1 MELNNSRLSAVGS
14 RQFAVD
20 SPCHLP
26 TAHRPLRVALVHDW
40 LNGMRGGEKVL
51 ETLCERYPDA
61 DVFTLFYVPGTVSD
75 VIARH
80 RIITSSL
87 QKLPFARTHYRRYLP
102 LYPAAIE
109 QFNLDRYDLVIS
121 VSHCAAKSVIVP
133 GRARHICYCNAPMRY
148 AWDQFDAYFGPERV
162 GGFASRWVYRPI
174 LRRLAHWDAAT
185 ASRVGRF
192 VANSRNIAGRIR
204 RYYNREATIVYPP
217 VDTTFYHPDTTPPGQ
232 HFLIVSAL
240 VPYKRIDV
248 AIDACRR
255 AGAKLRIVGDGPDR
269 ARLEERANGPSTSL
283 GTSPS
288 TTLGAGHVEF
298 VGRATNEEIRDEY
311 RRALAVLLPGEE
323 DFGIVPVEAQACG
336 RPVVAFARGGAL
348 ETVIPGETGILFDEL
363 TPASLTAALD
373 RAAATRFDVDRLR
386 AHAQRFSRDR
396 HVEHMRAVIEDTLD
410 RPAGTTW

>member
-1 MELNNSRLSAVGS
+1 MELS
-14 RQFAVD
+14 
-20 SPCHLP
+20 
-26 TAHRPLRVALVHDW
+26 RVALVHDW
-40 LNGMRGGEKVL
+40 LTGMRGGEKVL
-51 ETLCERYPDA
+51 EALCEQYPDA
-61 DVFTLFYVPGTVSD
+61 DIFTLFHVPGSVSPA
-75 VIARH
+75 IERH
-80 RIITSSL
+80 RIITSGL
-87 QKLPFARTHYRRYLP
+87 QKLPFARTRYRTLLP
-102 LYPAAIE
+102 LYPTAIE
-109 QFNLDRYDLVIS
+109 QFDLDAYDLVIS
-121 VSHCAAKSVIVP
+121 SSHCAAKAVVAP
-133 GRARHICYCNAPMRY
+133 GRARHICYCHSPMRY

-162 GGFASRWVYRPI
+162 GAFASRWLYAPM
-174 LRRLAHWDAAT
+174 LGRLARWDAAT

-192 VANSRNIAGRIR
+192 VANSHHVAGRIR

-217 VDTTFYHPDTTPPGQ
+217 VDTSFYHPDTTPPGQ

-255 AGAKLRIVGDGPDR
+255 AGAALRIVGDGPDR
-269 ARLEERANGPSTSL
+269 ARLERHANGSSTPPGASPSTSL

-288 TTLGAGHVEF
+288 TSLGTGHVEF
-298 VGRATNEEIRDEY
+298 IGRATNDEIRDQY

-363 TPASLTAALD
+363 SSASLTAALE

-386 AHAQRFSRDR
+386 ANAQRFSRER
-396 HVEHMRAVIEDTLD
+396 HVERMRAVVEETLD